1 VVLVVVLVV
10 VVLVVV
16 VGVVVVLVVVLV
28 VVVVVVVNGHSV
40 AQTPAFCVGWQQ
52 DATTTQT
59 RPAPQLASVLQGV
72 ALVQMSPVCRQV
84 WVPLVLVA
92 QEQPGPPQAWDSAQA
107 LPARQTCG
115 NAVVVVLV
123 VGPAVVVEVV
133 VGGVVVE
140 LVVDEVVDV
149 VAVVVEVEVVGVVV
163 EVVVGGGVV
172 VGAAGQTVPNA
183 WAHWGSLRQW
193 LLPLAK
199 QQQTQPAVPPQ
210 TAGSAAQTRLG
221 QTAGAAARPR
231 PRTAP
236 TPPASAPTNRR
247 RDPDWASCLV
257 RASNREPSI
266 KVPFFDALPACLYLR

>member
-1 VVLVVVLVV
+1 VQQPAPV
-10 VVLVVV
+10 
-16 VGVVVVLVVVLV
+16 
-28 VVVVVVVNGHSV
+28 HRSV
-40 AQTPAFCVGWQQ
+40 PAQSAH
-52 DATTTQT
+52 
-59 RPAPQLASVLQGV
+59 RPAP
-72 ALVQMSPVCRQV
+72 
-84 WVPLVLVA
+84 
-92 QEQPGPPQAWDSAQA
+92 
-107 LPARQTCG
+107 
-115 NAVVVVLV
+115 VVVVLV
-123 VGPAVVVEVV
+123 VG
-133 VGGVVVE
+133 GVAVVE
-140 LVVDEVVDV
+140 LVVDEVVGG
-149 VAVVVEVEVVGVVV
+149 AV

-172 VGAAGQTVPNA
+172 VGAAVVGGGAVQTVPNA

-221 QTAGAAARPR
+221 QTAWAAARPR